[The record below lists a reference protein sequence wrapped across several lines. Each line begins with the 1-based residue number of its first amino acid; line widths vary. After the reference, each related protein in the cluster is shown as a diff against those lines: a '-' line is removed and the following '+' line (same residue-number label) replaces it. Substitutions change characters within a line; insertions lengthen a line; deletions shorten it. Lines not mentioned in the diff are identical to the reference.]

1 LPAAKNAAGTA
12 ALQGEKAMRGKHLVL
27 FGLASIPFALVI
39 LLSGPTRAIKGASL
53 PGRAGRGNPQTDQI
67 PWDKVPQESRACLK
81 CHVEK
86 GITGSAIR
94 DWQLSKHFAMGVG
107 CAECHLPAKDAAP
120 VIINSSTTCEDKR
133 VRRSVSPHNC
143 AVCHTPQFQQ
153 FSSGKHAVA
162 WLALTAMPTT
172 AEQPKAIIEGE
183 KGCGGCHRIG
193 RDEGKCDSCHTRH
206 LFSAAEARHPEACM
220 TCHMGFDHPQW
231 EMYSTSKHGSIYAV
245 EGAHWNWNAPL
256 ADWFKNP
263 DQASAN
269 RPRSPVCTTCHMPN
283 GDHAVRTA
291 WGFLALR
298 LPEKDPE
305 WLQYRQKILIGL
317 GVLTPDGKPTARL
330 EVVKVGKL
338 ARLTTE
344 EWQAERDRMISVC
357 AQCHARSFAQ
367 QNLEAADSIIKAS
380 DKLVAEA
387 IDIVEGL
394 YRDGILERP
403 KDRPPV
409 PDLLRFYEV
418 RYPIEQKLYVMFLEH
433 RMRSFQGAF
442 HMNPDYQ
449 HWYGWAELKRDLA
462 EIREESQQLRAA
474 HTKPAGVR

>member
-1 LPAAKNAAGTA
+1 MSGEQRAWFDLALIPLALIVLLCGPARGMGGATPRGSAG
-12 ALQGEKAMRGKHLVL
+12 LG
-27 FGLASIPFALVI
+27 IPQV
-39 LLSGPTRAIKGASL
+39 
-53 PGRAGRGNPQTDQI
+53 NQI
-67 PWDKVPQESRACLK
+67 PWDQVPQESRACLK

-120 VIINSSTTCEDKR
+120 AIIKSSSECADKR
-133 VRRSVSPHNC
+133 VRRSVSPRNC

-153 FSSGKHAVA
+153 FSSGKHAAA
-162 WLALTAMPTT
+162 WLAMTAMPTT

-206 LFSAAEARHPEACM
+206 LFAAAEARRPEACM

-231 EMYSTSKHGSIYAV
+231 EMYSTSKHGAIYTV
-245 EGAHWNWNAPL
+245 EGAHWNWDSPL

-263 DQASAN
+263 DQASAS
-269 RPRSPVCTTCHMPN
+269 RPRSPACAVCHMPN

-330 EVVKVGKL
+330 EVVKIGKL
-338 ARLTTE
+338 ARLTAE
-344 EWQAERDRMISVC
+344 EWQAERDRMVNVC
-357 AQCHARSFAQ
+357 VQCHSHAFAQ
-367 QNLEAADSIIKAS
+367 QNLNAADSIIKES
-380 DKLVAEA
+380 DKLVAQA
-387 IDIVEGL
+387 IDVVEAL
-394 YRDGILERP
+394 YNDGILERP

-462 EIREESQQLRAA
+462 EIREEAQELRAA
-474 HTKPAGVR
+474 RIKPSGGR

>member
-1 LPAAKNAAGTA
+1 MRWRRLIPVSNYVVLWLP
-12 ALQGEKAMRGKHLVL
+12 L
-27 FGLASIPFALVI
+27 FALFANVKI
-39 LLSGPTRAIKGASL
+39 WPSSGRSQEEVRPHVSGQL
-53 PGRAGRGNPQTDQI
+53 D
-67 PWDKVPQESRACLK
+67 WDKVPEESRACVK
-81 CHVEK
+81 CHVDK

-94 DWQLSKHFAMGVG
+94 DWQLSKHFTVGVA
-107 CAECHLPAKDAAP
+107 CANCHVPVQQAAP
-120 VIINSSTTCEDKR
+120 AILNASTACEDKR
-133 VRRSVSPHNC
+133 VRRGVSPRNC
-143 AVCHTPQFQQ
+143 AVCHPDKFAE

-162 WLALTAMPTT
+162 WGAMISMPTT
-172 AEQPKAIIEGE
+172 ALQPHAIIEGE

-206 LFSAAEARHPEACM
+206 LFAAAEARRPEACM

-231 EMYSTSKHGSIYAV
+231 EMYSTSKHGSIYSI
-245 EGAHWNWNAPL
+245 EGGHWNWNNKL
-256 ADWFKNP
+256 ANWFKNP
-263 DQASAN
+263 EQASPT
-269 RPRSPVCTTCHMPN
+269 RPRAPVCSTCHMPN
-283 GDHAVRTA
+283 GDHSVRTA

-298 LPEKDPE
+298 LPEKDTE

-317 GVLTPDGKPTARL
+317 GVLTPDGKPTPRL
-330 EVVKVGKL
+330 EVVKVGKV
-338 ARLTTE
+338 ARLSAE
-344 EWQAERDRMISVC
+344 EWQAERDRMLGVC
-357 AQCHARSFAQ
+357 VNCHARNFAK
-367 QNLEAADSIIKAS
+367 QNLDNADSIIKES

-394 YRDGILERP
+394 YRDGIIERP

-418 RYPIEQKLYVMFLEH
+418 KYPIEQKLYTMFLEH

-462 EIREESQQLRAA
+462 EIKDEANQLRAS
-474 HTKPAGVR
+474 HGKPATGR

>member
-1 LPAAKNAAGTA
+1 MGYKKLS
-12 ALQGEKAMRGKHLVL
+12 L
-27 FGLASIPFALVI
+27 FDSVSIPFALII
-39 LLSGPTRAIKGASL
+39 LLSGSAQAIRGASL
-53 PGRAGRGNPQTDQI
+53 PGRAGRGVPQTNQI
-67 PWDKVPQESRACLK
+67 PWDKVPQESRPCLK

-86 GITGSAIR
+86 GISGSAIR

-107 CAECHLPAKDAAP
+107 CAECHLPAKDAAAA
-120 VIINSSTTCEDKR
+120 IINSSTACEDKR
-133 VRRSVSPHNC
+133 VRRWVSPRNC
-143 AVCHTPQFQQ
+143 AICHPQQFQQ

-162 WLALTAMPTT
+162 WVALTAMPTT

-206 LFSAAEARHPEACM
+206 LFAAAEARRPEACM

-231 EMYSTSKHGSIYAV
+231 EMYSTSKHGSIYTV
-245 EGAHWNWNAPL
+245 QGARWNWNSPL

-263 DQASAN
+263 DQASPD
-269 RPRSPVCTTCHMPN
+269 RPRSPVCATCHMPN

-317 GVLTPDGKPTARL
+317 GVLTPDGKPTTRL
-330 EVVKVGKL
+330 DVVKVGKL

-380 DKLVAEA
+380 DQLVAEA

-462 EIREESQQLRAA
+462 EIRDESQQLRAA
-474 HTKPAGVR
+474 HAKFAGGR